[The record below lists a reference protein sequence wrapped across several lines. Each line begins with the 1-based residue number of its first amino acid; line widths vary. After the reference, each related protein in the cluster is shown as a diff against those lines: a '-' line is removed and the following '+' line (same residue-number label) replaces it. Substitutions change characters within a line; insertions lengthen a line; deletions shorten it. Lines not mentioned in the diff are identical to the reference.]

1 MGELRPSVR
10 PSEEGCDADP
20 KPGCVTRGNARAEH
34 LSLGQCE
41 ITAAATAR
49 QQSVVA
55 PVGNMLKLSS
65 YNGGEREGEFQF
77 NSRLVTRSGGG
88 CGASVNDCPTVA
100 HCLCGFYGVLVVITN
115 VQLGTDH

>member
-20 KPGCVTRGNARAEH
+20 KPGCVTHGDARAEH

-55 PVGNMLKLSS
+55 AVGNMLKLSS
-65 YNGGEREGEFQF
+65 YNGGERERESF
-77 NSRLVTRSGGG
+77 SSTRG
-88 CGASVNDCPTVA
+88 
-100 HCLCGFYGVLVVITN
+100 
-115 VQLGTDH
+115 